1 MLVSSH
7 SRTAQ
12 SNEERNVHGPCSP
25 ASQCSKVLGS
35 QTRDLASTRAMLCNA
50 TQYTKRKEGGG
61 DNLLFHVMPHNPAI
75 LGKTEPISGKN
86 IATLTLHFLLA

>member
-1 MLVSSH
+1 MYMGHVLLPVSVQRFSARKPEIWHPQGLCSVMLH
-7 SRTAQ
+7 STPR
-12 SNEERNVHGPCSP
+12 G
-25 ASQCSKVLGS
+25 
-35 QTRDLASTRAMLCNA
+35 
-50 TQYTKRKEGGG
+50 KRGGG